1 MATGWTYHHD
11 HYCHWI
17 VTCSANSTVYV
28 KSNLYPN
35 SDRVEVNACAT
46 STTHGDYVKV
56 KVGYTTDDTICDKGP
71 SQGYYYERTDSNAA
85 VVEFNSDSSHSN
97 KAGMFVMVHDMMFGT
112 KRKRESD
119 GSLAD
124 NNIQLNRVEEMLV
137 DIGINENARFYCDK
151 DWARPFVDH
160 GCTCDGIDVETTE

>member
-1 MATGWTYHHD
+1 
-11 HYCHWI
+11 
-17 VTCSANSTVYV
+17 
-28 KSNLYPN
+28 
-35 SDRVEVNACAT
+35 
-46 STTHGDYVKV
+46 
-56 KVGYTTDDTICDKGP
+56 
-71 SQGYYYERTDSNAA
+71 
-85 VVEFNSDSSHSN
+85 
-97 KAGMFVMVHDMMFGT
+97 MMFGT

-124 NNIQLNRVEEMLV
+124 NNIQVRNASFTTHASLILTWFVLQLNRVEEMLV